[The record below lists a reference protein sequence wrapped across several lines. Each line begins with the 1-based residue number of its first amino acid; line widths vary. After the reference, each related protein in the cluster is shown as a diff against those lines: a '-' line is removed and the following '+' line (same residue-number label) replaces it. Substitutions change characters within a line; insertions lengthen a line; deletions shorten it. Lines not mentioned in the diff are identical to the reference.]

1 MTSNRKQFTVA
12 REMLT
17 TVARD
22 QSVLLKVERG
32 LIVVL
37 FCFAIYITNLFKG
50 VYSKSL
56 KRSLGL
62 N

>member
-1 MTSNRKQFTVA
+1 MTSNRKQFTIA
-12 REMLT
+12 REMVT

-37 FCFAIYITNLFKG
+37 FCFAIYITNLLRVFIQ
-50 VYSKSL
+50 
-56 KRSLGL
+56 
-62 N
+62 NP